1 MAKKAGFVVP
11 TEARAEF
18 KKTIQRAN
26 RRIQSNLKYI
36 KEEGIKS
43 NSIKSALAHDFT
55 NKRKWATKS
64 APLSYS
70 TQFKNEAEYN
80 AYMRFVNRWGED
92 TGRKGGYIADPKRR
106 IDVGKTAIYKAI
118 NGLMDAKGI
127 SLEEWGGDLPP
138 ALKEKVEGMSLEQ
151 ISKFFEYTDVSGED
165 ETFDSDDVAYGDIED
180 FVDYIDSKVS
190 AVQHYFPRPEKKKK
204 KSRRKRKG
212 RKKR

>member
-26 RRIQSNLKYI
+26 RRIQANLKYI
-36 KEEGIKS
+36 KEEGIRT
-43 NSIKSALAHDFT
+43 NAIKSALAHDFT

-70 TQFKNEAEYN
+70 TQFKDEAEYK
-80 AYMRFVNRWGED
+80 AFMRFVNRWGED
-92 TGRKGGYIADPKRR
+92 TGRKGGYAADPKRR
-106 IDVGKTAIYKAI
+106 MEVGKTAIYKAL

-138 ALKEKVEGMSLEQ
+138 ELKAKVDGMTLEQ

-180 FVDYIDSKVS
+180 FIDYIDSKVS

-204 KSRRKRKG
+204 KTRRKRKG
-212 RKKR
+212 RAKR